1 MTSKN
6 NELTPYIM
14 SNIIMTVRGQKVI
27 LAQDLA
33 RLFGVETKRLNE
45 QVRRNLERFPE
56 DFMFQLNDQ
65 EVKKIAVANCDH
77 NFKMMRTLPYA
88 FTEHGAIMAANILN
102 SPQAIKMSIYIVR
115 AFIATRQMAGQL
127 QELADKLDELDRK
140 YIQHD
145 EILKLVGEILF
156 PAESPSLPPSSPD
169 KKKIGFTNRKKQ

>member
-1 MTSKN
+1 MTNNN
-6 NELTPYIM
+6 NELDPYVL
-14 SNIIMTVRGQKVI
+14 SNMIMTIRGQKVI

-45 QVRRNLERFPE
+45 QVKRNIDRFPE
-56 DFMFQLNDQ
+56 DFMFQLKEQ
-65 EVKKIAVANCDH
+65 EVRRIAVANCDR
-77 NFKMMRTLPYA
+77 NFKMMRTLPYV
-88 FTEHGAIMAANILN
+88 FTEHGAVMAANVLN

-115 AFIATRQMAGQL
+115 AFVAMRQMSGHL

-156 PAESPSLPPSSPD
+156 PAELPASTIPQPT
-169 KKKIGFTNRKKQ
+169 KKKIGFINRKK